1 MSFIACK
8 INDEPIQSLKKS
20 FLWRHMYCIVRFF
33 LVTLQVGLCDQ
44 FNKIKMENS
53 ILAIVVPCYNEEE
66 VLPQTNQQLRALLD
80 GMMRDRLVG
89 EGSYI
94 LYVNDGSR
102 DRTWE
107 IIASYAEADAHV
119 RGLKLAGNVGHQ
131 NALMAGLDTAR
142 LDADVTVSIDADL
155 QDDINAIPE
164 MVKKFNE
171 GCDIVY
177 GVRRKRTTDTFFK
190 RTTAQMFYKFMTS
203 MGVKSVYN
211 HADFRLMSRR
221 AVDALCQ
228 YEERNLFLRG
238 LVPLLG
244 YKTDKVYYDRLE
256 RQAGESKYPLSK
268 MLSFAID
275 GVTSFSVKPLRLIFI
290 LGMCFLLISLG
301 ILAYVIVAL
310 CQGRG
315 VQGWASLMLSIWFVG
330 GCVLICLS
338 IIAAYIG
345 RIYTED
351 KHRPRYNIEKYLK

>member
-1 MSFIACK
+1 MVEK
-8 INDEPIQSLKKS
+8 
-20 FLWRHMYCIVRFF
+20 V
-33 LVTLQVGLCDQ
+33 
-44 FNKIKMENS
+44 
-53 ILAIVVPCYNEEE
+53 LAIVVPCYNEEE
-66 VLPQTNQQLRALLD
+66 VLPQTNQQLRGLLD
-80 GMMRDRLVG
+80 TMMRDGLVG
-89 EGSYI
+89 QGSYL
-94 LYVNDGSR
+94 LYVDDGSR
-102 DRTWE
+102 DRTWM
-107 IIASYAEADAHV
+107 IIEGYSNSDAHV

-131 NALMAGLDTAR
+131 NALMAGLETAR
-142 LDADVTVSIDADL
+142 QDADIIVSIDADL
-155 QDDINAIPE
+155 QDDIKAIPE
-164 MVKKFNE
+164 MVKKYDD

-177 GVRRKRTTDTFFK
+177 GVRRKRTTDTLFK
-190 RTTAQMFYKFMTS
+190 RTTAQMFYRFMS
-203 MGVKSVYN
+203 GMGVKSVYN
-211 HADFRLMSRR
+211 HADFRLMSQR

-244 YKTDKVYYDRLE
+244 YKTDQVLYDRLE

-275 GVTSFSVKPLRLIFI
+275 GVTSFSVKPLRLIFD
-290 LGMCFLLISLG
+290 LGLIFLLISLC
-301 ILAYVIVAL
+301 ILIYVIVAL

-345 RIYTED
+345 RIYTEE

>member
-1 MSFIACK
+1 
-8 INDEPIQSLKKS
+8 
-20 FLWRHMYCIVRFF
+20 
-33 LVTLQVGLCDQ
+33 
-44 FNKIKMENS
+44 MENLN
-53 ILAIVVPCYNEEE
+53 LALVVPCYNEQE
-66 VLPQTNQQLRALLD
+66 VLPQTNKLLRELLD
-80 GMMRDRLVG
+80 NMMRDGLVG
-89 EGSYI
+89 NGSYI

-102 DRTWE
+102 DNTWTLIE
-107 IIASYAEADAHV
+107 GYSRDDAHV

-131 NALMAGLDTAR
+131 NALMAGLETAR
-142 LDADVTVSIDADL
+142 EDADVTVSIDADL

-164 MVKKFNE
+164 MVKKYNE

-177 GVRRKRTTDTFFK
+177 GVRRKRSTDTFFK

-211 HADFRLMSRR
+211 HADFRLMSKR
-221 AVDALCQ
+221 AVNALCQ

-244 YKTDKVYYDRLE
+244 YKTDSVYYDRLE

-275 GVTSFSVKPLRLIFI
+275 GVTSFSVKPLRLIFY
-290 LGMCFLLISLG
+290 LGALFLLISLG
-301 ILAYVIVAL
+301 ILVYVIVAL

-330 GCVLICLS
+330 GCMLICLS
-338 IIAAYIG
+338 VIAAYIG
-345 RIYTED
+345 RIYTEE
-351 KHRPRYNIEKYLK
+351 KHRPRFNIEKYLK

>member
-1 MSFIACK
+1 M
-8 INDEPIQSLKKS
+8 D
-20 FLWRHMYCIVRFF
+20 
-33 LVTLQVGLCDQ
+33 
-44 FNKIKMENS
+44 NS

-66 VLPQTNQQLRALLD
+66 VLPQTNQQLTALLN
-80 GMMRDRLVG
+80 GMMRDKLVG
-89 EGSYI
+89 QGSYI

-102 DRTWE
+102 DRTWQLIE
-107 IIASYAEADAHV
+107 EYASCDDHV

-142 LDADVTVSIDADL
+142 QDADLTVSIDADL
-155 QDDINAIPE
+155 QDDINVIPE
-164 MVKKFNE
+164 MVKKYDG

-190 RTTAQMFYKFMTS
+190 RTTAQMFYKFMTG

-221 AVDALCQ
+221 AVNALCQ

-244 YKTDKVYYDRLE
+244 YKTDSVYYDRLE

-275 GVTSFSVKPLRLIFI
+275 GVTSFSVKPLRLIFD
-290 LGMCFLLISLG
+290 LGMIFLLISLG
-301 ILAYVIVAL
+301 ILVYVIVAL

-345 RIYTED
+345 RIYTEE

>member
-1 MSFIACK
+1 
-8 INDEPIQSLKKS
+8 
-20 FLWRHMYCIVRFF
+20 
-33 LVTLQVGLCDQ
+33 
-44 FNKIKMENS
+44 MENS
-53 ILAIVVPCYNEEE
+53 TLAIVVPCYNEEE
-66 VLPQTNQQLRALLD
+66 VLPQTNQQLTALLN
-80 GMMRDRLVG
+80 GMMRDGLVG

-102 DRTWE
+102 DRTWQLIE
-107 IIASYAEADAHV
+107 QYGGSDPHV

-142 LDADVTVSIDADL
+142 QDADLTVSIDADL

-164 MVKKFNE
+164 MVKKYNE
-171 GCDIVY
+171 GYDIVY
-177 GVRRKRTTDTFFK
+177 GVRRKRNTDTFFK
-190 RTTAQMFYKFMTS
+190 RTTAQMFYKFMNG

-244 YKTDKVYYDRLE
+244 YKTDSVYYDRLE

-275 GVTSFSVKPLRLIFI
+275 GVTSFSVKPLRLIFD
-290 LGMCFLLISLG
+290 LGLIFLLISLG
-301 ILAYVIVAL
+301 ILVYVIVAL
-310 CQGRG
+310 CEGRG

-345 RIYTED
+345 RIYTEE

>member
-1 MSFIACK
+1 MV
-8 INDEPIQSLKKS
+8 ET
-20 FLWRHMYCIVRFF
+20 V
-33 LVTLQVGLCDQ
+33 
-44 FNKIKMENS
+44 
-53 ILAIVVPCYNEEE
+53 LAIVVPCYNEEE
-66 VLPQTNQQLRALLD
+66 VLPQTNQQLRGLLD
-80 GMMRDRLVG
+80 TMMRDGLVG
-89 EGSYI
+89 QGSYL
-94 LYVNDGSR
+94 LYVDDGSR
-102 DRTWE
+102 DRTWM
-107 IIASYAEADAHV
+107 IIEGYSNSDAHV

-131 NALMAGLDTAR
+131 NALMAGLETTR
-142 LDADVTVSIDADL
+142 QDADIIVSIDADL
-155 QDDINAIPE
+155 QDDIKAIPE
-164 MVKKFNE
+164 MVKKYDD

-177 GVRRKRTTDTFFK
+177 GVRRKRTTDTLFK
-190 RTTAQMFYKFMTS
+190 RTTAQMFYRFMS
-203 MGVKSVYN
+203 GMGVKSVYN
-211 HADFRLMSRR
+211 HADFRLMSQR

-244 YKTDKVYYDRLE
+244 YKTDQVLYDRLE

-275 GVTSFSVKPLRLIFI
+275 GVTSFSVKPLRLIFD
-290 LGMCFLLISLG
+290 LGLIFLLISLC
-301 ILAYVIVAL
+301 ILIYVIMAL

-345 RIYTED
+345 RIYTEE

>member
-1 MSFIACK
+1 MDNA
-8 INDEPIQSLKKS
+8 
-20 FLWRHMYCIVRFF
+20 
-33 LVTLQVGLCDQ
+33 
-44 FNKIKMENS
+44 

-66 VLPQTNQQLRALLD
+66 VLPQTNAQLTALLD
-80 GMMRDRLVG
+80 GMIKDGLAG

-102 DRTWE
+102 DHTWDL
-107 IIASYAEADAHV
+107 ISGFAGGANRV

-131 NALMAGLDTAR
+131 NALMAGLETAR
-142 LDADVTVSIDADL
+142 QDADVTVSIDADL

-164 MVKKFNE
+164 MMRKYHG

-177 GVRRKRTTDTFFK
+177 GVRRKRDTDSFFK
-190 RTTAQMFYKFMTS
+190 RTTAQAFYKFMNG

-221 AVDALCQ
+221 ALDALCQ

-256 RQAGESKYPLSK
+256 RQAGVSKYPLSK

-275 GVTSFSVKPLRLIFI
+275 GVTSFSVKPLRMIFD
-290 LGMCFLLISLG
+290 LGVIFLLISLA
-301 ILAYVIVAL
+301 ILVYVIVSLAE
-310 CQGRG
+310 GKG

-351 KHRPRYNIEKYLK
+351 KHRPRYHIEQYLK

>member
-1 MSFIACK
+1 M
-8 INDEPIQSLKKS
+8 D
-20 FLWRHMYCIVRFF
+20 
-33 LVTLQVGLCDQ
+33 
-44 FNKIKMENS
+44 NS
-53 ILAIVVPCYNEEE
+53 VLAIVVPCYNEQE
-66 VLPQTNQQLRALLD
+66 VLPQTNKRLRALLD
-80 GMMRDRLVG
+80 SMIQDRLISS
-89 EGSYI
+89 GSYI
-94 LYVNDGSR
+94 MYVNDGSR
-102 DRTWE
+102 DDTWSM
-107 IIASYAEADAHV
+107 IAGYSEQDAHV

-142 LDADVTVSIDADL
+142 QDADITVSIDADL
-155 QDDINAIPE
+155 QDDINVISE
-164 MVKKFNE
+164 MVKKYDE
-171 GCDIVY
+171 GVDIVY
-177 GVRRKRTTDTFFK
+177 GVRRKRETDTFFK

-238 LVPLLG
+238 LVPLIG
-244 YKTDKVYYDRLE
+244 YKTDSVYYDRSARE
-256 RQAGESKYPLSK
+256 AGESKYPLSK

-275 GVTSFSVKPLRLIFI
+275 GITSFSVKPLRLIFY
-290 LGMCFLLISLG
+290 LGAVFMLISLA
-301 ILAYVIVAL
+301 ILVYVIVAL

-338 IIAAYIG
+338 VIAAYIG
-345 RIYTED
+345 RIFTES

>member
-1 MSFIACK
+1 M
-8 INDEPIQSLKKS
+8 
-20 FLWRHMYCIVRFF
+20 
-33 LVTLQVGLCDQ
+33 G
-44 FNKIKMENS
+44 NS

-66 VLPQTNQQLRALLD
+66 VLPQTNRQLRDLLD
-80 GMMRDRLVG
+80 NMTRDGLVSAA
-89 EGSYI
+89 SYI

-102 DRTWE
+102 DRTWD
-107 IIASYAEADAHV
+107 IIAGYCEADKRV

-131 NALMAGLDTAR
+131 NALMAGLETVR
-142 LDADVTVSIDADL
+142 HDADVTVSIDADL
-155 QDDINAIPE
+155 QDDIHAIPE
-164 MVKKFNE
+164 MVVKYNE

-190 RTTAQMFYKFMTS
+190 RTTAQMFYRFMTG

-244 YKTDKVYYDRLE
+244 YETDKVYYDRLE

-268 MLSFAID
+268 MMSFAID
-275 GVTSFSVKPLRLIFI
+275 GVTSFSVKPLRLIFD
-290 LGMCFLLISLG
+290 LGMIFLLISLG
-301 ILAYVIVAL
+301 ILIYVIVAL

-345 RIYTED
+345 RIYTEG

>member
-1 MSFIACK
+1 
-8 INDEPIQSLKKS
+8 
-20 FLWRHMYCIVRFF
+20 
-33 LVTLQVGLCDQ
+33 
-44 FNKIKMENS
+44 
-53 ILAIVVPCYNEEE
+53 
-66 VLPQTNQQLRALLD
+66 
-80 GMMRDRLVG
+80 
-89 EGSYI
+89 
-94 LYVNDGSR
+94 
-102 DRTWE
+102 
-107 IIASYAEADAHV
+107 
-119 RGLKLAGNVGHQ
+119 
-131 NALMAGLDTAR
+131 MAGLDTAR
-142 LDADVTVSIDADL
+142 EDADVTVSIDADL

-190 RTTAQMFYKFMTS
+190 RTTAQLFYKFMSS

-211 HADFRLMSRR
+211 HADFRLMSQR
-221 AVDALCQ
+221 AVNALCQ

-244 YKTDKVYYDRLE
+244 YKTDSVYYDRLE

-275 GVTSFSVKPLRLIFI
+275 GVTSFSVKPLRLIFD
-290 LGMCFLLISLG
+290 LGVIFLLISLG
-301 ILAYVIVAL
+301 ILVYVIVAL

-330 GCVLICLS
+330 GCMLICLS

-345 RIYTED
+345 RIYTEG
-351 KHRPRYNIEKYLK
+351 KHRPRYNIEKYMK

>member
-1 MSFIACK
+1 
-8 INDEPIQSLKKS
+8 
-20 FLWRHMYCIVRFF
+20 
-33 LVTLQVGLCDQ
+33 
-44 FNKIKMENS
+44 MESS
-53 ILAIVVPCYNEEE
+53 ILAIVVPCFNEEE
-66 VLPQTNQQLRALLD
+66 VLPQTNRQLRALLD
-80 GMMRDRLVG
+80 DMIDKSLVG
-89 EGSYI
+89 QGSYI

-102 DRTWE
+102 DRTWQLIE
-107 IIASYAEADAHV
+107 EYCAGDDHV

-142 LDADVTVSIDADL
+142 ADADVTVSIDADL
-155 QDDINAIPE
+155 QDDIHVIPE
-164 MVKKFNE
+164 MMQKFDD

-177 GVRRKRTTDTFFK
+177 GVRRKRSTDTFFK
-190 RTTAQMFYKFMTS
+190 RTTAQMFYRFMTS

-221 AVDALCQ
+221 AVNALCQ

-244 YKTDKVYYDRLE
+244 YKTDSVYYDRLE

-275 GVTSFSVKPLRLIFI
+275 GVTSFSVKPLRLIFD
-290 LGMCFLLISLG
+290 LGLIFLLISLG
-301 ILAYVIVAL
+301 ILIYVIVAL

-345 RIYTED
+345 RIYTEG

>member
-1 MSFIACK
+1 M
-8 INDEPIQSLKKS
+8 
-20 FLWRHMYCIVRFF
+20 
-33 LVTLQVGLCDQ
+33 G
-44 FNKIKMENS
+44 NS

-66 VLPQTNQQLRALLD
+66 VLPQTNRQLRDLLD
-80 GMMRDRLVG
+80 NMTRDGLVSAA
-89 EGSYI
+89 SYI

-102 DRTWE
+102 DRTWD
-107 IIASYAEADAHV
+107 IIAGYCEADKRV

-131 NALMAGLDTAR
+131 NALMAGLETAR
-142 LDADVTVSIDADL
+142 HDADVTVSIDADL
-155 QDDINAIPE
+155 QDDIHAIPE
-164 MVKKFNE
+164 MLVKYNE

-190 RTTAQMFYKFMTS
+190 RTTAQMFYRFMTG

-275 GVTSFSVKPLRLIFI
+275 GVTSFSVKPLRLIFD
-290 LGMCFLLISLG
+290 LGMIFLLISLG
-301 ILAYVIVAL
+301 ILIYVIVAL

-345 RIYTED
+345 RIYTEG

>member
-1 MSFIACK
+1 MV
-8 INDEPIQSLKKS
+8 ET
-20 FLWRHMYCIVRFF
+20 V
-33 LVTLQVGLCDQ
+33 
-44 FNKIKMENS
+44 
-53 ILAIVVPCYNEEE
+53 LAIVVPCYNEEE
-66 VLPQTNQQLRALLD
+66 VLPQTNQQLRGLLD
-80 GMMRDRLVG
+80 TMMRDGLVG
-89 EGSYI
+89 QGSYL
-94 LYVNDGSR
+94 LYVDDGSR
-102 DRTWE
+102 DRTWM
-107 IIASYAEADAHV
+107 IIEGYSNSDTHV

-131 NALMAGLDTAR
+131 NALMAGLETAR
-142 LDADVTVSIDADL
+142 QDADIIVSIDADL
-155 QDDINAIPE
+155 QDDIKAILE
-164 MVKKFNE
+164 MVKKYDD

-177 GVRRKRTTDTFFK
+177 GVRRKRTTDTLFK
-190 RTTAQMFYKFMTS
+190 RTTAQMFYRFMS
-203 MGVKSVYN
+203 GMGVKSVYN
-211 HADFRLMSRR
+211 HADFRLMSQR

-244 YKTDKVYYDRLE
+244 YKTDQVLYDRLE

-275 GVTSFSVKPLRLIFI
+275 GVTSFSVKPLRLIFD
-290 LGMCFLLISLG
+290 LGLIFLLISLC
-301 ILAYVIVAL
+301 ILIYVIVAL

-345 RIYTED
+345 RIYTEE

>member
-1 MSFIACK
+1 MLRTDEKTENRKLKTENLFI
-8 INDEPIQSLKKS
+8 
-20 FLWRHMYCIVRFF
+20 
-33 LVTLQVGLCDQ
+33 TLQVGPIGQC
-44 FNKIKMENS
+44 NNVNRMENS
-53 ILAIVVPCYNEEE
+53 TIAIVVPCFNEEE

-80 GMMRDRLVG
+80 GMMRDRLVD

-94 LYVNDGSR
+94 LYVDDGSR

-107 IIASYAEADAHV
+107 IIAGYSEADAHV

-142 LDADVTVSIDADL
+142 QDADVTVSIDADL

-164 MVKKFNE
+164 MVKKYNE

-177 GVRRKRTTDTFFK
+177 GVRRKRSTDTFFK
-190 RTTAQMFYKFMTS
+190 RTTAQLFYRFMTS

-244 YKTDKVYYDRLE
+244 YKTDQVFYDRLE

-275 GVTSFSVKPLRLIFI
+275 GVTSFSVKPLRLIFG
-290 LGMCFLLISLG
+290 LGLIFLLISLG
-301 ILAYVIVAL
+301 ILVYVIVAL
-310 CQGRG
+310 CKGNG

-345 RIYTED
+345 RIYTEG
-351 KHRPRYNIEKYLK
+351 KHRPRYNIEKYMK

>member
-1 MSFIACK
+1 
-8 INDEPIQSLKKS
+8 
-20 FLWRHMYCIVRFF
+20 
-33 LVTLQVGLCDQ
+33 
-44 FNKIKMENS
+44 MESS
-53 ILAIVVPCYNEEE
+53 ILAIVVPCFNEEE
-66 VLPQTNQQLRALLD
+66 VLPQTNRQLRALLD
-80 GMMRDRLVG
+80 DMIDKSLVG
-89 EGSYI
+89 QGSYI

-102 DRTWE
+102 DRTWHLIE
-107 IIASYAEADAHV
+107 EYCAGDDHV

-142 LDADVTVSIDADL
+142 ADADVTVSIDADL
-155 QDDINAIPE
+155 QDDIHVIPE
-164 MVKKFNE
+164 MMQKFDD

-177 GVRRKRTTDTFFK
+177 GVRRKRSTDTFFK
-190 RTTAQMFYKFMTS
+190 RTTAQMFYRFMTS

-221 AVDALCQ
+221 AVNALCQ

-244 YKTDKVYYDRLE
+244 YKTDSVYYDRLE

-275 GVTSFSVKPLRLIFI
+275 GVTSFSVKPLRLIFD
-290 LGMCFLLISLG
+290 LGLIFLLISLG
-301 ILAYVIVAL
+301 ILIYVIVAL

-345 RIYTED
+345 RIYTEG

>member
-1 MSFIACK
+1 MD
-8 INDEPIQSLKKS
+8 N
-20 FLWRHMYCIVRFF
+20 V
-33 LVTLQVGLCDQ
+33 
-44 FNKIKMENS
+44 N
-53 ILAIVVPCYNEEE
+53 LAIVVPCFNEEE
-66 VLPQTNQQLRALLD
+66 VLPQTNGQLLTLLD
-80 GMMRDRLVG
+80 NMMREGMVG
-89 EGSYI
+89 NGSYI
-94 LYVNDGSR
+94 LYVDDGSR
-102 DRTWE
+102 DNTWQ
-107 IIASYAEADAHV
+107 IVAGFCGADTRV

-131 NALMAGLDTAR
+131 NALMAGLETAR
-142 LDADVTVSIDADL
+142 ADADVLISIDADL
-155 QDDINAIPE
+155 QDDIHAIPE
-164 MVKKFNE
+164 MMKKYTD

-177 GVRRKRTTDTFFK
+177 GVRSNRGTDSLFK
-190 RTTAQMFYKFMTS
+190 RTTAQLFYKFMNG

-244 YKTDKVYYDRLE
+244 YKADSVYYDRLE
-256 RQAGESKYPLSK
+256 RQAGKSKYPVRK

-275 GVTSFSVKPLRLIFI
+275 GITSFSIRPLRLIFD
-290 LGMCFLLISLG
+290 LGIIFLLISLG
-301 ILAYVIVAL
+301 ILVYVIVAL

-330 GCVLICLS
+330 GCMLICLS

-351 KHRPRYNIEKYLK
+351 KHRPRYNIEKYQK

>member
-1 MSFIACK
+1 
-8 INDEPIQSLKKS
+8 
-20 FLWRHMYCIVRFF
+20 
-33 LVTLQVGLCDQ
+33 
-44 FNKIKMENS
+44 MENTV
-53 ILAIVVPCYNEEE
+53 LAIVVPCFNEEE
-66 VLPQTNQQLRALLD
+66 VLPMTNWQLRDLLD
-80 GMMRDRLVG
+80 GMIGSRLVG

-94 LYVNDGSR
+94 LYVDDGSR
-102 DRTWE
+102 DRTWS
-107 IIASYAEADAHV
+107 IIAGYGEQDAHV

-142 LDADVTVSIDADL
+142 EDADVTVSIDADL

-164 MVKKFNE
+164 MVKKYNE

-190 RTTAQMFYKFMTS
+190 RTTAQMFYKFMTG

-228 YEERNLFLRG
+228 FEERNLFLRG

-275 GVTSFSVKPLRLIFI
+275 GITSFSVKPLRLIFY
-290 LGMCFLLISLG
+290 LGSIFLLISLC
-301 ILAYVIVAL
+301 ILIYVIVAL

-330 GCVLICLS
+330 GCMLICLS

-345 RIYTED
+345 RIYTEG
-351 KHRPRYNIEKYLK
+351 KHRPRYHIEKYLK